1 MLPLS
6 AAHCHCPASLA
17 EGVNTWP
24 TYAQEVQLSEGLL
37 DAVFS
42 AVASHPDGRELA
54 GVQCVLQ

>member
-6 AAHCHCPASLA
+6 AVHCHCPASLA

-37 DAVFS
+37 DAVLS
-42 AVASHPDGRELA
+42 ADA
-54 GVQCVLQ
+54 